1 MKPKFTEKEIEE
13 LNDLHEN
20 FGREFGTYEVINFV
34 KKQLNLSETHKL
46 SCDLRIKF
54 DKEINERKN
63 KFNNLYENSTLHN
76 KLSKRLNCKK
86 INEKN

>member
-20 FGREFGTYEVINFV
+20 FGREVGIYEVINFV

-54 DKEINERKN
+54 NKEINERKE
-63 KFNNLYENSTLHN
+63 KFNNLYENSTLQD
-76 KLSKRLNCKK
+76 KLSKRLNCEK